1 MCCCCTL
8 RCAIRLAPQHLKSNY
23 SAGARKLDA
32 ECPFGQRHDC
42 DTCTAPV
49 RYSFRTCSCCAS
61 KRVRFQSCASKLP
74 EPCSNLS
81 IFSLCRAVVPAA
93 RARAKNCNI
102 RPDERTL
109 ENLTIFCSIAQARIG
124 QLSLVVC
131 PTTQKCLS
139 SRVAYCMHGPT
150 FSSLCGLVVSKRP
163 KAAELQSGKDH
174 RGSSISVARG

>member
-1 MCCCCTL
+1 MLNALSVKDMTATLAQHQTGATSEIQFSDMQLLRIEACAISVLRIEVARALLKPLDLLSLPCCC
-8 RCAIRLAPQHLKSNY
+8 PS
-23 SAGARKLDA
+23 
-32 ECPFGQRHDC
+32 
-42 DTCTAPV
+42 
-49 RYSFRTCSCCAS
+49 
-61 KRVRFQSCASKLP
+61 
-74 EPCSNLS
+74 
-81 IFSLCRAVVPAA
+81 
-93 RARAKNCNI
+93 RARAKYCNI